1 MLGNTPLPTT
11 ETQARELTRVPQALR
26 PEVLRLAAQI
36 ANGGELTAKLI
47 RLAASELGVD
57 GGIRLVPR
65 NGDDRVQTPDP
76 LARAVVEH
84 FLPCGRVVE
93 PSSGNGAFLRVLP
106 GADWYEIDKG
116 KDFLKAEGRW
126 DWAVGNPPFSQFRA
140 FLQKAMQVAD
150 NVVFIALA
158 PAWFVRARQ
167 EDMRQARFAL
177 VELCALPIPPT
188 WPQFG
193 IELTAGWARRGWQGS
208 IAHTRL
214 LEEPS
219 GR

>member
-1 MLGNTPLPTT
+1 MEDGAP
-11 ETQARELTRVPQALR
+11 
-26 PEVLRLAAQI
+26 VL
-36 ANGGELTAKLI
+36 
-47 RLAASELGVD
+47 
-57 GGIRLVPR
+57 PR
-65 NGDDRVQTPDP
+65 NGDDRIQTPDA

-84 FLPCGRVVE
+84 FLPSGRIVE
-93 PSSGNGAFLRVLP
+93 PSSGNGALLRALP
-106 GADWYEIDKG
+106 RGADWFEIQNG
-116 KDFLKAEGRW
+116 RDFLKAEGRW

-150 NVVFIALA
+150 NVVFIGLA

-177 VELCALPIPPT
+177 VELCAPPVPPG

-193 IELTAGWARRGWQGS
+193 IELTAGWARRGWQGG

-214 LEEPS
+214 LEESP